1 MCSGIPIHV
10 TSVNI
15 PCTLTLDNWFSI
27 GFFFLKF
34 LIYIRDDKLLRLH
47 SCFRYIKSMKKGLIK
62 PTIFYMK
69 SARNTQITYND
80 VMVYL
85 ILLAYFVFPVMQW
98 SMVQFV
104 LYNLFCFR
112 LVFDWRTFHIF
123 CASKEETLDWVKFI
137 NWKLVSERPQNNHL
151 TQSQGLV
158 KKLFK

>member
-15 PCTLTLDNWFSI
+15 PCTLTLDKLFSI
-27 GFFFLKF
+27 GVFFLKF

-85 ILLAYFVFPVMQW
+85 VLLAYFVFSCYAMKYRTICF
-98 SMVQFV
+98 VQFV
-104 LYNLFCFR
+104 LFQTC
-112 LVFDWRTFHIF
+112 V
-123 CASKEETLDWVKFI
+123 
-137 NWKLVSERPQNNHL
+137 
-151 TQSQGLV
+151 
-158 KKLFK
+158 